1 MSAFQVSSLSL
12 SAWREA
18 EDQSER
24 ESLAKV
30 WQEAFSS
37 HGLLYLTDHGLADL
51 YHRVCRDWL
60 EFCECEQEHKER
72 FSSGQYGECGYN
84 RVGKEAVSLSEEK
97 GEEEPDPVESL
108 ENGYSQSLTGRFP
121 RYTLVT
127 IDLLLS
133 VLLL

>member
-51 YHRVCRDWL
+51 YHRVCWDWL
-60 EFCECEQEHKER
+60 EFCECEQEHVIKR
-72 FSSGQYGECGYN
+72 DIKLLASA
-84 RVGKEAVSLSEEK
+84 R
-97 GEEEPDPVESL
+97 
-108 ENGYSQSLTGRFP
+108 
-121 RYTLVT
+121 RYFWYT
-127 IDLLLS
+127 S
-133 VLLL
+133 